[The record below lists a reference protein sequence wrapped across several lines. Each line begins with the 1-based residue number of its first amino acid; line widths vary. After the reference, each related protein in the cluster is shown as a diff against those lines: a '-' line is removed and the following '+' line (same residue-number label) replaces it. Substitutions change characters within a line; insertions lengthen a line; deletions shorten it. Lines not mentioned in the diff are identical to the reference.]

1 MKPTKKNNF
10 FTFIF
15 SFLPGAAEMYMGFM
29 KNGFSILAVFFIACA
44 LCVAGADFMMPIVF
58 LIWCYGFFH
67 ARNVA
72 KLDDASFAAFDDAYV
87 WEEFDTKRAI
97 NVPADKLRIG
107 AAAVLILVGLSM
119 IWSYVSEIVFKL
131 IPNEYWDYLY
141 PIISNIPSLVIAIA
155 LIVFGFMLI
164 SGKKKELVM
173 PNNAAD
179 VVATE
184 VFIAKD
190 VKNDTEKDTNEAKEA

>member
-29 KNGFSILAVFFIACA
+29 KNGFSILAVFFVACA
-44 LCVAGADFMMPIVF
+44 CCVAGADFMMPIVF

-72 KLDDASFAAFDDAYV
+72 KLDDASFAAFEDAYV

-97 NVPADKLRIG
+97 SVPADKLRIG
-107 AAAVLILVGLSM
+107 AAIVLILVGLSM

-164 SGKKKELVM
+164 SGKKKELEI
-173 PNNAAD
+173 PKNAAD

-190 VKNDTEKDTNEAKEA
+190 VKDETEKDTNEAKEA